1 MTLKIED
8 LTPTPGSMK
17 KRRRVGRGPGSGM
30 GKTSTRGHKGQGSRS
45 GRGKIGAGFEG
56 GQTPLFMRSPKRGFK
71 NFTKKEYVIVNL
83 EDLDT
88 RFQANEEVTPKT
100 LLEKGLIHKVTD
112 GIKILG
118 VGQLSKA
125 LTVKASQFSASA
137 KEKIVAAGGSAEV
150 I

>member
-1 MTLKIED
+1 MAIKIED

-30 GKTSTRGHKGQGSRS
+30 GKTSTRGYNGQGSRS
-45 GRGKIGAGFEG
+45 GRGKTRPGFEG
-56 GQTPLFMRSPKRGFK
+56 GQTPIFMRSPKRGFK
-71 NFTKKEYVIVNL
+71 NVAKKEYAIVNL
-83 EDLDT
+83 SDLDT
-88 RFQANEEVTPKT
+88 RFQANEEVNPRT
-100 LLEKGLIHKVTD
+100 LLEKGVIHKVKD

-118 VGQLSKA
+118 EGQLSKA
-125 LTVKASQFSASA
+125 LTVKANQYSGSA

>member
-1 MTLKIED
+1 
-8 LTPTPGSMK
+8 
-17 KRRRVGRGPGSGM
+17 
-30 GKTSTRGHKGQGSRS
+30 
-45 GRGKIGAGFEG
+45 
-56 GQTPLFMRSPKRGFK
+56 
-71 NFTKKEYVIVNL
+71 
-83 EDLDT
+83 
-88 RFQANEEVTPKT
+88 
-100 LLEKGLIHKVTD
+100 LIHKVKD